1 MKNLKYLI
9 IAGVAALLFT
19 SCGTTTKTRSF
30 SPQITQLIYSN
41 DDLEF
46 LGETE
51 VSVNYSTWL
60 FGAFYQIH
68 TVNGVEYDSSNKK
81 ITNLSNGI
89 YLPYIGSK
97 LAKATY
103 KVVEQYPEA
112 RYFQIVRQT
121 SSKEKLFLGNEIT
134 KTALI
139 RAYKIRASHNHC
151 LPCVVEKQVDLQK
164 QQVELQKKALQK

>member
-1 MKNLKYLI
+1 MKNLKYLFMV
-9 IAGVAALLFT
+9 GVAAMLFT
-19 SCGTTTKTRSF
+19 SCGTTTSTRSF

-81 ITNLSNGI
+81 ITQLSNGI
-89 YLPYIGSK
+89 YLPVIGSK

-103 KVVEQYPEA
+103 KVIDQFPEA
-112 RYFQIVRQT
+112 RYFQVVRQT
-121 SSKEKLFLGNEIT
+121 SECEKLFLGNEYT
-134 KTALI
+134 KKALI
-139 RAYKIRASHNHC
+139 RAYKIRKSHYHC
-151 LPCVVEKQVDLQK
+151 LPCTIEKQNK
-164 QQVELQKKALQK
+164 Q